1 MAAPQKSADTGSGV
15 ALATVHDS
23 KRTTAVTAA
32 QGKVVVLAQDP
43 PAARASMAVMA
54 ASMAYMFAAMQ
65 LMR

>member
-1 MAAPQKSADTGSGV
+1 M

-23 KRTTAVTAA
+23 KRTTAITAA